1 MKKKE
6 KNEIPR
12 FLLTRFLLESCF
24 VDRYDKSTK
33 FIIII
38 SHFKLLKKKK
48 RKRSN
53 NAINFIII
61 VPYLLSIVQF
71 YQKKKKIDKPIKI
84 WYRPTI
90 TSFQIANIFNQH
102 PFQQDIISFVTLLSF
117 RFFFTM
123 WNRHIGNQRL
133 RECTGCDSM
142 FIVSH
147 RVAQRHDDV
156 EPPCLSSSRWIYY
169 SVSSSEPLCSQFIL
183 KLCRYTTVNSLRN
196 FLSLPICM
204 CACVYTSVFELSN
217 FL

>member
-1 MKKKE
+1 MKKK
-6 KNEIPR
+6 KKGKDRI
-12 FLLTRFLLESCF
+12 TRLIL
-24 VDRYDKSTK
+24 
-33 FIIII
+33 
-38 SHFKLLKKKK
+38 
-48 RKRSN
+48 
-53 NAINFIII
+53 
-61 VPYLLSIVQF
+61 LLSSHIF
-71 YQKKKKIDKPIKI
+71 FPSSNSIKKKKKIDKPIKI